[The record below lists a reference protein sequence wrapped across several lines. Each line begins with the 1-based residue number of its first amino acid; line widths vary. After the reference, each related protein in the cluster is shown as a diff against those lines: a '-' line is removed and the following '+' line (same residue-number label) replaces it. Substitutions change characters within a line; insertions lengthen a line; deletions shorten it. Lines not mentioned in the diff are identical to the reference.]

1 MPFALAPFLF
11 VLRLPAVPP
20 AAAGTPSA
28 AGDARHPF
36 CCALGA
42 AAGQAPRRS
51 FRKDRI
57 DRPGRLVA
65 SFPAQTGPQDPTLL
79 TAIEKLL

>member
-1 MPFALAPFLF
+1 MRSRRSWF
-11 VLRLPAVPP
+11 VLRLALVPP
-20 AAAGTPSA
+20 AAGGTPSA